1 MNANEKKVV
10 MELLRRCQQVVNT
23 REYQRIK
30 VCLFDANAKVGDTS
44 SVTTLKEAFESAAIA
59 VAELIGRGP
68 KPTEAAAEVRS

>member
-10 MELLRRCQQVVNT
+10 MGLLRCCQHVVNT

-30 VCLFDANAKVGDTS
+30 VLLVDKDAKVGDTS

-59 VAELIGRGP
+59 VADLIGCGP
-68 KPTEAAAEVRS
+68 KPTEAAAEVRA